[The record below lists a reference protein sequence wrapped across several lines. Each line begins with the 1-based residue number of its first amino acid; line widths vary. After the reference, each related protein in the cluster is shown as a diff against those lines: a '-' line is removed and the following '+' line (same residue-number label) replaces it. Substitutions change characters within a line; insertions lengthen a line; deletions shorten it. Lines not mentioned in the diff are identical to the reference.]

1 MKVNYVLLFLLI
13 LSYNLYSQNEN
24 EDYFSSNKIGDN
36 IKIYGS
42 PSKLNALVFI
52 DDNSCFTC
60 YVSLNAL
67 YNEYKAIDPNVN
79 FICFVTKSTEQIINS
94 FKNKYNWK
102 FTIVADP
109 LGAYVQFYKIKHL
122 PTYIATDINGRIL
135 FIDKCMGPDLKLD
148 FINKEVNKTQTEQI
162 TNDRIIKEF
171 EITYKDN
178 KYPSNFMTKINYY
191 PEDSIFICLNDYE
204 NSIDF
209 ISNKG
214 LVYKRFMLD
223 DFENLTVINPIS
235 FERIKGDNK
244 IMYIDID
251 YRTRPILYIL
261 NLKNNKIEKSITFKR
276 NFDTLNYFIDQT
288 LYYNE
293 KSNNIIANIIP
304 LNRESKTE
312 YKNLLVYDM
321 EGNLKKQFGFI
332 DSIYQ
337 KWSKFSIYNVKVLIS
352 DDYIYTIQESSDR
365 INIFNKDFKFSHSI
379 LINHDTIFKKGLKDI
394 SADLNQDEWVL
405 INSNNSYYDKLFLNN
420 DNNNIYITFYNTY
433 YKELTSNPL
442 DLSNIYFRFFTYIID
457 SNDNS
462 KQTLLEQPQNSKPV
476 YFAKDYYI
484 LLEYDKNYSVIKY
497 YKY

>member
-1 MKVNYVLLFLLI
+1 MKIYCLILLI
-13 LSYNLYSQNEN
+13 LILSNNLYSQDEN
-24 EDYFSSNKIGDN
+24 IDYFSSYKIGDN

-52 DDNSCFTC
+52 DDNSCFAC
-60 YVSLNAL
+60 YISLNAL
-67 YNEYKAIDPNVN
+67 FNEYKAIDPNVN

-102 FTIVADP
+102 FTIVSDP

-122 PTYIATDINGRIL
+122 PAYIVTDIDGKVL
-135 FIDKCMGPDLKLD
+135 FIDKCIGPDLYLD
-148 FINKEVNKTQTEQI
+148 HINKEVNKTQNEQI
-162 TNDRIIKEF
+162 SNDKIIKEF
-171 EITYKDN
+171 EITYNDN

-209 ISNKG
+209 NNNKG

-223 DFENLTVINPIS
+223 DFKNLTVINPIS
-235 FERIKGDNK
+235 FERMKGDDK

-251 YRTRPILYIL
+251 YRTRPILYVL

-276 NFDTLNYFIDQT
+276 DFDASNYFIDQS
-288 LYYNE
+288 LYYDN
-293 KSNNIIANIIP
+293 KRNNIIANIIP
-304 LNRESKTE
+304 LNSESKGD
-312 YKNLLVYDM
+312 YKNLLVYDL

-337 KWSKFSIYNVKVLIS
+337 KWSMFSIYNIKILIS
-352 DDYIYTIQESSDR
+352 NDYIFTLQESAGR
-365 INIFNKDFKFSHSI
+365 INVFNKNYQYSHSI
-379 LINHDTIFKKGLKDI
+379 LLKQDTVFKTDLKDI
-394 SADLNQDEWVL
+394 SADLDPDDWVS
-405 INSNNSYYDKLFLNN
+405 INSNNSYYDKLFFSN
-420 DNNNIYITFYNTY
+420 DNKNIYVTFYNTY

-457 SNDNS
+457 SNDDS
-462 KQTLLEQPQNSKPV
+462 KQ
-476 YFAKDYYI
+476 I
-484 LLEYDKNYSVIKY
+484 LFE
-497 YKY
+497 

>member
-1 MKVNYVLLFLLI
+1 MKIYYLTLLI
-13 LSYNLYSQNEN
+13 LILSNNLYSQNEN
-24 EDYFSSNKIGDN
+24 IDYLSSYKIGDN
-36 IKIYGS
+36 IKVYGS

-67 YNEYKAIDPNVN
+67 FNEYKAIDPNVN

-102 FTIVADP
+102 FTIVSDP

-122 PTYIATDINGRIL
+122 PSYIVTDINGKVL
-135 FIDKCMGPDLKLD
+135 FIDKCIGPDLYLEY
-148 FINKEVNKTQTEQI
+148 INKEVNKTQNEQI
-162 TNDRIIKEF
+162 SNDKIIKEF
-171 EITYKDN
+171 EITYNDN

-191 PEDSIFICLNDYE
+191 TEDSIFICLNGYE

-209 ISNKG
+209 INNKG
-214 LVYKRFMLD
+214 LVYERYVLD
-223 DFENLTVINPIS
+223 DFKNLTVINPIS
-235 FERIKGDNK
+235 FERMEGDDK

-251 YRTRPILYIL
+251 YRTRPILYVL

-276 NFDTLNYFIDQT
+276 DFDASNYSIDQS
-288 LYYNE
+288 LYYDK

-304 LNRESKTE
+304 LNSESKGD
-312 YKNLLVYDM
+312 YKNLLVYDL

-337 KWSKFSIYNVKVLIS
+337 KWSMFSIYNIKILIS
-352 DDYIYTIQESSDR
+352 NDYIFTLQESSGR
-365 INIFNKDFKFSHSI
+365 INVFNKNYQYSHSI
-379 LINHDTIFKKGLKDI
+379 LLKQDTVFKTDLKDI
-394 SADLNQDEWVL
+394 SADLDPDDWIS
-405 INSNNSYYDKLFLNN
+405 INSNNSYYYKLFLSN
-420 DNNNIYITFYNTY
+420 DNKNIYVTFYNTY

-457 SNDNS
+457 SNDDS
-462 KQTLLEQPQNSKPV
+462 KQILLEQPQNSRPV

-484 LLEYDKNYSVIKY
+484 LLEYDKNQTHIKY